1 MRRSRGPIAA
11 LLFGMTGVAVAL
23 VVSSAQAAPAAQPA
37 AEVKMEWFGW
47 SHFRFTSPG
56 GKVIL
61 TNPFTSN
68 PDSPIKPEDIT
79 QADLILVPDGHG
91 DEVGSAVQ
99 IAQATG
105 ARTFSPFE
113 LGTWFVE
120 QGVPMAQ
127 VVRSNPGG
135 RLRLDGVTVRM
146 VTTQHGSGLPAPSA
160 TTPYGGPAA
169 GFVITFENGYTVY
182 FAGSA
187 PASMDQRIWAELYKP
202 DMAILHMGGD
212 HEPLD
217 IAYQAKLLMTENPNL
232 KTLIPHHNRVAPP
245 QGQVTVAEVQ
255 QALDSMGIALQM
267 TQPPIGQAMT
277 FTKS

>member
-1 MRRSRGPIAA
+1 MRRSRAPIVV
-11 LLFGMTGVAVAL
+11 LLFGIVAAAT
-23 VVSSAQAAPAAQPA
+23 VVGGNAQAATAASQPA
-37 AEVKMEWFGW
+37 GEVKLEWFGW
-47 SHFRFTSPG
+47 SHFRFTSPT

-61 TNPFTSN
+61 TNPFTAN
-68 PDSPIKPEDIT
+68 PDSPIKTEDIT
-79 QADLILVPDGHG
+79 QADLILVPNGHG

-105 ARTFSPFE
+105 ARVYTPFE
-113 LGTWFVE
+113 LGTWLIE

-127 VVRSNPGG
+127 VTRSNPGE
-135 RLRLDGVTVRM
+135 RLRLEGITVRM
-146 VTTQHGSGLPAPSA
+146 VTTQHGSGLSAPSP

-187 PASMDQRIWAELYKP
+187 PASMDQQIWAELYKP
-202 DMAILHMGGD
+202 DMAILHMGGA

-217 IAYQAKLLMTENPNL
+217 IAYSAKLLMSENPNL
-232 KTLIPHHNRVAPP
+232 KTLIPHHNRVNPP
-245 QGQVTVAEVQ
+245 AGQVTVADVQ

-267 TQPPIGQAMT
+267 TQPPIGEAVS
-277 FTKS
+277 FSKP

>member
-1 MRRSRGPIAA
+1 MRRSRAPIVV
-11 LLFGMTGVAVAL
+11 LLFGIVAAAT
-23 VVSSAQAAPAAQPA
+23 VVGGNAQAAPAASQPA
-37 AEVKMEWFGW
+37 GEVKMEWLGW
-47 SHFRFTSPG
+47 SHFRFTSPT

-61 TNPFTSN
+61 TNPFTAN
-68 PDSPIKPEDIT
+68 PDSPIKTEDIT
-79 QADLILVPDGHG
+79 QADLILVPNGHG

-105 ARTFSPFE
+105 ARVYTPFE
-113 LGTWFVE
+113 LGTWLIE

-127 VVRSNPGG
+127 VTRSNPGE
-135 RLRLDGVTVRM
+135 RLRLEGITVRM
-146 VTTQHGSGLPAPSA
+146 VTTQHGSGLSAPSP

-187 PASMDQRIWAELYKP
+187 PASMDQQIWAELYKP
-202 DMAILHMGGD
+202 DMAILHMGGA

-217 IAYQAKLLMTENPNL
+217 IAYSAKLLMSENPNL
-232 KTLIPHHNRVAPP
+232 KTLIPHHNRVNPP
-245 QGQVTVAEVQ
+245 AGQVTVADVQ

-267 TQPPIGQAMT
+267 TQPPIGEAVS
-277 FTKS
+277 FSKP

>member
-1 MRRSRGPIAA
+1 MRRSRAPIVV
-11 LLFGMTGVAVAL
+11 LLFGIVAAAT
-23 VVSSAQAAPAAQPA
+23 VVGGNAQAAPAASQPA
-37 AEVKMEWFGW
+37 GEVKLEWFGW
-47 SHFRFTSPG
+47 SHFRFTSPT

-61 TNPFTSN
+61 TNPFTAN
-68 PDSPIKPEDIT
+68 PDSPIKTEDIT
-79 QADLILVPDGHG
+79 QADLILVPNGHG

-105 ARTFSPFE
+105 ARVYTPFE
-113 LGTWFVE
+113 LGTWLIE

-127 VVRSNPGG
+127 VTRSNPGE
-135 RLRLDGVTVRM
+135 RLRLEGITVRM
-146 VTTQHGSGLPAPSA
+146 VTTQHGSGLSAPSP

-187 PASMDQRIWAELYKP
+187 PASMDQQIWAELYKP
-202 DMAILHMGGD
+202 DMAILHMGGA

-217 IAYQAKLLMTENPNL
+217 IAYSAKLLMSENPNL
-232 KTLIPHHNRVAPP
+232 KTLIPHHNRVNPP
-245 QGQVTVAEVQ
+245 AGQVTVADVQ

-267 TQPPIGQAMT
+267 TQPPIGEAVS
-277 FTKS
+277 FSKP

>member
-1 MRRSRGPIAA
+1 MRRSRAPIVV
-11 LLFGMTGVAVAL
+11 LLFGIVAAAA
-23 VVSSAQAAPAAQPA
+23 VVGGNAQAAGAASQPA
-37 AEVKMEWFGW
+37 GEVKMEWLGW
-47 SHFRFTSPG
+47 SHFRFTSPT

-61 TNPFTSN
+61 TNPFTAN
-68 PDSPIKPEDIT
+68 PDSPLKTEDIT

-91 DEVGSAVQ
+91 DEVGSTVQ

-105 ARTFSPFE
+105 ARTFSPSE
-113 LGTWFVE
+113 LGAWLIE

-127 VVRSNPGG
+127 VTRSNPGD
-135 RLRLDGVTVRM
+135 RLRLEGITVRM
-146 VTTQHGSGLPAPSA
+146 VTTQHGSGLPAPSP

-202 DMAILHMGGD
+202 DMAILHMGGA

-217 IAYQAKLLMTENPNL
+217 IAYSAKLLMSENPNL
-232 KTLIPHHNRVAPP
+232 KTLIPHHNRVNPP
-245 QGQVTVAEVQ
+245 AGQVTVAEVQ

-267 TQPPIGQAMT
+267 TQPPIGEAVS
-277 FTKS
+277 FSKP